1 MTELLDFLNALLW
14 DSILIYLL
22 IGAGLYFIYR
32 TGGLPLRHLPEMFR
46 VLMQRRAHPPGS
58 LSAWQALCLSL
69 AGRVGAG
76 NLAGVA
82 VAINTG
88 GPGAIFWMWVIS
100 WLSMITALVESTLG
114 QLYKTRDSHGQ
125 LRGGP
130 ACYMEKG
137 LGMRWMGVVFA
148 LLLIFAFGF
157 AFNTLQAGTMAVVNR
172 YALNCPPLVL
182 ALGLLLPGGLVLS
195 GGLPRIARCCAL
207 LVPLLLLLYL
217 ALTLWTM
224 ATHLAALPQVFAA
237 IFRGAFGAEQAAGG
251 AMGYGMSQAMT
262 QGAQRGMFSNEAG
275 LGTVPNAAA
284 SARPTPLHPVSQG
297 YMQMLGVV
305 VDTLMISSATAMIM
319 LLAGTPGRAHP
330 AQGVTLTPEAFA
342 AFSGL
347 WGGPLVTLVVF
358 LFAFTAML
366 ANYAYAENNLLF
378 LTRHRPVGLVLLR
391 VLVLLAAAAG
401 ILWDISWLYPLA
413 TIATALMTLTNLTAL
428 LLLSGVAFTLIK
440 DYHRQRQ
447 IGREPVFNPA
457 HFPALQKQLSPGIW
471 ERER

>member
-1 MTELLDFLNALLW
+1 MTELMDFLNALLW

-22 IGAGLYFIYR
+22 IGAGLYFTYR

-46 VLMQRRAHPPGS
+46 VLKQSRIRLPGG
-58 LSAWQALCLSL
+58 LSAWQALCLTL
-69 AGRVGAG
+69 AARVGAG

-88 GPGAIFWMWVIS
+88 GPGAIFWMWVMT
-100 WLSMITALVESTLG
+100 WLSMITALVESTLA

-137 LGMRWMGVVFA
+137 LGMRWLGVVFA

-157 AFNTLQAGTMAVVNR
+157 AFNTVQAGAMAAANR
-172 YALNCPPLVL
+172 YALHCPPLLL
-182 ALGLLLPGGLVLS
+182 ALGLLLPGGLVLW

-207 LVPLLLLLYL
+207 LVPLILLLYL
-217 ALTLWTM
+217 ALTLWAM
-224 ATHLAALPQVFAA
+224 ATHLSALPQVFLAV
-237 IFRGAFGAEQAAGG
+237 FRGAFGTEQAAAG
-251 AMGYGMSQAMT
+251 AMGYGISQAMT

-275 LGTVPNAAA
+275 LGTAPNAAA
-284 SARPTPLHPVSQG
+284 SARTVPSHPVSQG

-319 LLAGTPGRAHP
+319 LLAGSPGRDHP
-330 AQGVTLTPEAFA
+330 AHGITLTAEAFA

-347 WGGPLVTLVVF
+347 WGAPVVTLVVF

-378 LTRHRPVGLVLLR
+378 LTRQRPAGLVLLR
-391 VLVLLAAAAG
+391 ALVLLGAAAG
-401 ILWDISWLYPLA
+401 ILWDAGWIYPLA

-428 LLLSGVAFTLIK
+428 LLLSGVAFTVIK

-447 IGREPVFNPA
+447 IGREPVFNAA
-457 HFPALQKQLSPGIW
+457 HFPALRKQLTPGIW
-471 ERER
+471 EREG